1 MPINDPLTHGPAP
14 SASRVFG
21 SQISSTPSRCNRC
34 AEYSSRVSDLE
45 ARLTLAKRQA
55 QMAINKASKAS
66 GYMKQISSL
75 DEKVSSLTAKVVHN
89 EECESFILG
98 IVESTCEMLRCEFP
112 FDSSFPCLSP
122 AIFVTPFAVIGTCL
136 DFAAEDRWVTER
148 NAALE
153 KMSAGF
159 ETLWSDPRRRRAI
172 VLLQDRAQHIG
183 ESVDG
188 CRRALT
194 TMHSV
199 MLSRNPLPATFPL
212 LLDTF
217 RSSHRIHRLI
227 ELNLVAGANFALGWV
242 RKWHPRLNY
251 STMSLSLAPG
261 GASLRVHMENTLQ
274 PARRLVARLL
284 EADAAFFHEYHYL
297 DPLGVD
303 DSDNLLL

>member
-1 MPINDPLTHGPAP
+1 VIY
-14 SASRVFG
+14 F
-21 SQISSTPSRCNRC
+21 
-34 AEYSSRVSDLE
+34 
-45 ARLTLAKRQA
+45 
-55 QMAINKASKAS
+55 
-66 GYMKQISSL
+66 
-75 DEKVSSLTAKVVHN
+75 
-89 EECESFILG
+89 SF
-98 IVESTCEMLRCEFP
+98 V
-112 FDSSFPCLSP
+112 
-122 AIFVTPFAVIGTCL
+122 GTCL
-136 DFAAEDRWVTER
+136 DFPAEERRVAER

-153 KMSAGF
+153 KTSAGY
-159 ETLWSDPRRRRAI
+159 ETLWSDPRCRNAI

-194 TMHSV
+194 TMHSI
-199 MLSRNPLPATFPL
+199 MLPRNPLPATFPL

-227 ELNLVAGANFALGWV
+227 ELNLVAGANFALGWI

-251 STMSLSLAPG
+251 STMSLNLAPG

-284 EADAAFFHEYHYL
+284 EADAAFFREYHYL

-303 DSDNLLL
+303 DSDNPML